1 MSLTA
6 RLVVTKESASLN
18 IMKTDFTANAT
29 PVIQGYHAVSHG
41 SETLSAYVT
50 LKKVSPEVHNIS
62 RCHQMACKLCHDF
75 QTLTI
80 RH

>member
-1 MSLTA
+1 MSLTE

-18 IMKTDFTANAT
+18 IMKTDFTANVT
-29 PVIQGYHAVSHG
+29 PVIQDYHAVSHENYAQKSFPRG
-41 SETLSAYVT
+41 LSKNVYVI
-50 LKKVSPEVHNIS
+50 K
-62 RCHQMACKLCHDF
+62 MACELSHNF